1 MSKLDD
7 NDYSTDG
14 LTLFSV
20 SKRYTNVIISSK
32 CETIFGESSSDYA
45 FNHVNDILE
54 SFSFED
60 NPNLANINKF
70 SFYNCIQLRSVNLS
84 PCTKLKTIG
93 DSAFQD
99 CSSLETIIL
108 PEGLT
113 TIGSFMISQTKI
125 SSINIPSTVT
135 TIINFGLGRTPY
147 LRTVTFTK
155 GSQLKSITGN
165 NFFYTNMKT
174 FTVPENVDFFDGMAF
189 SWSYTLETIIVDPDN
204 PYLFSD
210 GKALYNKNLTK
221 IYFCAQNCG
230 ENYTIIPTVTTIGN
244 GCFCF
249 SSVSSFSSTNFV
261 SESGAIYSSDKR
273 RMHIYPPASK
283 RSYFYLLEGVTSVED
298 SAFMGCINLRSVL
311 LPEFSLIHIGRSS
324 FQGCSN
330 LRQITIPSSVTS
342 VDTDAF
348 KDCPLLVCG
357 VLIQNDKNKTFVDI
371 LRNSGLS
378 IGSTSFCSGF
388 SCKANLYLTNKVPL
402 SSISVFILM

>member
-221 IYFCAQNCG
+221 I
-230 ENYTIIPTVTTIGN
+230 
-244 GCFCF
+244 
-249 SSVSSFSSTNFV
+249 
-261 SESGAIYSSDKR
+261 
-273 RMHIYPPASK
+273 
-283 RSYFYLLEGVTSVED
+283 
-298 SAFMGCINLRSVL
+298 
-311 LPEFSLIHIGRSS
+311 
-324 FQGCSN
+324 
-330 LRQITIPSSVTS
+330 
-342 VDTDAF
+342 
-348 KDCPLLVCG
+348 
-357 VLIQNDKNKTFVDI
+357 
-371 LRNSGLS
+371 
-378 IGSTSFCSGF
+378 
-388 SCKANLYLTNKVPL
+388 
-402 SSISVFILM
+402 

>member
-1 MSKLDD
+1 MNS
-7 NDYSTDG
+7 G
-14 LTLFSV
+14 LTRV
-20 SKRYTNVIISSK
+20 SFKFNTICNSTLPSFIFCGCKSLSSIEIPHNTITIETSSLSGTSITSVIIPDSVTRLGDQCFK
-32 CETIFGESSSDYA
+32 D
-45 FNHVNDILE
+45 
-54 SFSFED
+54 
-60 NPNLANINKF
+60 
-70 SFYNCIQLRSVNLS
+70 CIS
-84 PCTKLKTIG
+84 P
-93 DSAFQD
+93 
-99 CSSLETIIL
+99 
-108 PEGLT
+108 
-113 TIGSFMISQTKI
+113 
-125 SSINIPSTVT
+125 
-135 TIINFGLGRTPY
+135 R
-147 LRTVTFTK
+147 
-155 GSQLKSITGN
+155 SITIN
-165 NFFYTNMKT
+165 N
-174 FTVPENVDFFDGMAF
+174 GR
-189 SWSYTLETIIVDPDN
+189 SLSR
-204 PYLFSD
+204 
-210 GKALYNKNLTK
+210 
-221 IYFCAQNCG
+221 
-230 ENYTIIPTVTTIGN
+230 IGY
-244 GCFCF
+244 GCFEGCTSF